1 MTETMHPACGRAW
14 IELDAGALHQNLKW
28 FRKRAQNKQIIP
40 VLKANA
46 YGYGAGEIL
55 EILKDTDTQMI
66 ACACTEEAVFFRTH
80 GWTGDILILGG
91 TFASDM
97 ALLEKYHLTQALV
110 DPSYAEMLEESGV
123 RCDVHIAVDTGMHRI
138 GFDPE
143 DVSSIEAVFASG
155 RLRVTGMFTH
165 LCASDRK
172 ENRDF
177 TMKQIC
183 RMNALTECL
192 RTCGYDPGLVHISAT
207 YGIVNYPDIQE
218 DGARLGIG
226 MFGVLNNEED
236 CRKYRRVLH
245 PVLSLHARIASVR
258 KLRAG
263 EYAGYAMAYQA
274 EKDSTIAVISI
285 GYGDGLPRDF
295 SEHGAYVLV
304 RGKKARLIG
313 RICTDQALID
323 VTGIGAMPN
332 DTVTLIGRDEKEEIT
347 VGMWAEWE
355 DTITI
360 DVLTRL
366 SGRPQRIIK
375 TAAGVN

>member
-1 MTETMHPACGRAW
+1 MTEILQQPCGRAW
-14 IELDAGALHQNLKW
+14 IELDAGALYKNLAW
-28 FRKRAQNKQIIP
+28 FQKRAQNKQIIP

-46 YGYGAGEIL
+46 YGCGAGEIL
-55 EILKDTDTQMI
+55 EILKDTDIQMI
-66 ACACTEEAVFFRTH
+66 ACACTGEAVFFRAK
-80 GWTGDILILGG
+80 GWTKDILILGG
-91 TFASDM
+91 TFAQDLP
-97 ALLEKYHLTQALV
+97 LLEAYHLTQAVV
-110 DPSYAEMLEESGV
+110 DHAYAEMLEESGV

-143 DVSSIEAVFASG
+143 DITEIEKVFAST
-155 RLRVTGMFTH
+155 RLHVTGMFTH
-165 LCASDRK
+165 LCVSDRR
-172 ENRDF
+172 ENSSYTR
-177 TMKQIC
+177 KQIC
-183 RMNALTECL
+183 RMNALTDCL

-207 YGIVNYPDIQE
+207 YGIVNYPDIRE

-226 MFGVLNNEED
+226 LFGVLNNEED

-258 KLRAG
+258 SLRAG

-274 EKDSTIAVISI
+274 EKDETIAVISI

-295 SEHGAYVLV
+295 SRHGAYVLV
-304 RGKKARLIG
+304 RGMKARLIG

-323 VTGIGAMPN
+323 VTGIGAMPS
-332 DTVTLIGRDEKEEIT
+332 DTVTLIGRDEREEIT

-366 SGRPQRIIK
+366 SGRPQRSIK
-375 TAAGVN
+375 TAAGRN